1 MPASLKHEKYV
12 FGARAKGVF
21 VDAIHR
27 KIFTAD
33 ESSNGMTT
41 TIPPH
46 KSHKN
51 RIALIFV
58 LAVLLIIAGSFL
70 GLKIHKAISAG
81 GTNAQSEVL
90 TILNTH
96 SFPAVGGNWLTQ
108 FTTDGQAELKVEGI
122 DGTFFEPTNGD
133 EQSDLEFLTLKCGDT
148 EYKPVR
154 QGNSYLYPNWS
165 CEGFGYFSDKV
176 LTQGQHYLKFTFGD
190 RISYAYNTAG
200 DSEWSERMG
209 GTNVDV
215 GHSIITDTNNNIIVT
230 GAVVGTAD
238 LNGDGDT
245 DDENETPSGTYGV
258 RDGFVSAFNS
268 SGTFVWSK
276 RLGGTC
282 TDYGGTITTDTNN
295 NVIVSGLVTG
305 TADLNGDG
313 DTDDENETPSG
324 TYGGGDGFISAF
336 NSSGTFVWSK
346 RLGGTGTDYGVTIA
360 IDTDNN
366 MIVAGAVTGTADLNG
381 DGDTTDANETPSGTY
396 GGTDIFI
403 SAFNSSGTLQ
413 WSKRFGGTSGDFG
426 DTITT
431 DTNNQV
437 VVTGVITGTADLNGD
452 DDALDESEVPSGTY
466 GGIDVFISAFNSS
479 GTFQWSKR
487 LGGTGTDDGAYITT
501 DTNNNVIVTGLIPTA
516 AADLNGD
523 DDTLDANETSSNAY
537 DAFISVFNSSG
548 TFVWSKRLGGT
559 GTDHGNGVI
568 TDINNNVIVT
578 GRATGTADLNGD
590 GDTSDANE
598 TPSSTYGSEDA
609 FISKIVILPI
619 VSASAASNI
628 TMTSATLN
636 GSIDSIGAD
645 TVTARG
651 FEWGADTSYGTTV
664 SESDSYGTGSFSTNL
679 TSLACGAT
687 YHFRTFAT
695 NSQGTGY
702 SSDTSFTARPCPANG
717 PP

>member
-230 GAVVGTAD
+230 GAVNGTAD

-258 RDGFVSAFNS
+258 RDGFISAFNS

-276 RLGGTC
+276 RLGGTG

-324 TYGGGDGFISAF
+324 TYGVGDGFISAFNSSGTFQWSKRLGGTGTDYGYTITTDTNNQVIVIGPVTGTADLNGDGDTDDENETPSGTYGGLDAFISAF

-381 DGDTTDANETPSGTY
+381 DGDNSDENENPSG
-396 GGTDIFI
+396 
-403 SAFNSSGTLQ
+403 
-413 WSKRFGGTSGDFG
+413 
-426 DTITT
+426 
-431 DTNNQV
+431 
-437 VVTGVITGTADLNGD
+437 
-452 DDALDESEVPSGTY
+452 
-466 GGIDVFISAFNSS
+466 
-479 GTFQWSKR
+479 
-487 LGGTGTDDGAYITT
+487 
-501 DTNNNVIVTGLIPTA
+501 
-516 AADLNGD
+516 
-523 DDTLDANETSSNAY
+523 
-537 DAFISVFNSSG
+537 
-548 TFVWSKRLGGT
+548 
-559 GTDHGNGVI
+559 
-568 TDINNNVIVT
+568 
-578 GRATGTADLNGD
+578 
-590 GDTSDANE
+590 
-598 TPSSTYGSEDA
+598 
-609 FISKIVILPI
+609 
-619 VSASAASNI
+619 
-628 TMTSATLN
+628 
-636 GSIDSIGAD
+636 
-645 TVTARG
+645 
-651 FEWGADTSYGTTV
+651 
-664 SESDSYGTGSFSTNL
+664 
-679 TSLACGAT
+679 
-687 YHFRTFAT
+687 
-695 NSQGTGY
+695 
-702 SSDTSFTARPCPANG
+702 
-717 PP
+717 

>member
-122 DGTFFEPTNGD
+122 DGTFFEPTNAD

-230 GAVVGTAD
+230 GAVNGTAD

-258 RDGFVSAFNS
+258 GDGFISAFNS
-268 SGTFVWSK
+268 SGTFQWSK
-276 RLGGTC
+276 RLGGTG
-282 TDYGGTITTDTNN
+282 TDYGYTITTDTNN
-295 NVIVSGLVTG
+295 QVIVIGPVTG

-313 DTDDENETPSG
+313 DTDDE
-324 TYGGGDGFISAF
+324 
-336 NSSGTFVWSK
+336 
-346 RLGGTGTDYGVTIA
+346 
-360 IDTDNN
+360 
-366 MIVAGAVTGTADLNG
+366 
-381 DGDTTDANETPSGTY
+381 NETPSGTY